1 MSMINDFEQAVTKL
15 RKRLT
20 ERETRRQLQR
30 LDQKENVSKNGE
42 EDSDVVPWS
51 WVFTRL
57 LVLLGQYPSGLTEAI
72 VNAELEMQWDEC
84 SSEVR
89 RGVSKLTLSD
99 PGSRRSIDMYLHQ
112 KFCFLADECAGGF
125 LEKVRITGTRSVT
138 TPVGGTR
145 LLPTE
150 HMVFLLSESDDQDKK
165 FLSDRFDE
173 SLSHVAA
180 ADVEEGRSFAFL
192 VKVHQIGTVHAA
204 RSHGRLKRLHVYVN
218 DTSVEEN
225 ACLVLWDEQ
234 IGLASLF
241 RKGDWLA
248 IWRPYVTVERQ
259 AGRDDTRSITLE
271 YGSQTVIFVI
281 PMDPTKEM
289 ELMCSM
295 ASQPSQHAVPRDAR
309 GILDFKWYPRRLLV
323 TELAP
328 KMINITIFGKVLEVI
343 ANMPFENEGIKVS
356 RYGIRLTDE
365 SGYCDITLWDDI
377 GQTATATAFVGDWLL
392 LEGLAT
398 TERVARG
405 QPGKLVKKRFDV
417 FGKVELGTKAWNVS
431 SSTGFL
437 CSPFLRNIL
446 RVSAALAE
454 KRHNFY
460 CRAVISN
467 WAEGKCG
474 RTTIS
479 IHPRCNRPVETTDE
493 AVLYCPFCAH
503 FIEDYKLTYT
513 LRFVLDDATGCCE
526 VDVGLGV
533 AEDILAVTPSEYVRL
548 DLDEQREVLGAIIG
562 KEIEG
567 SIVRVYDQKDQTTSF
582 RLTAACVSGSCVQ
595 STKALIQNLNG

>member
-1 MSMINDFEQAVTKL
+1 MV
-15 RKRLT
+15 
-20 ERETRRQLQR
+20 
-30 LDQKENVSKNGE
+30 
-42 EDSDVVPWS
+42 
-51 WVFTRL
+51 
-57 LVLLGQYPSGLTEAI
+57 
-72 VNAELEMQWDEC
+72 
-84 SSEVR
+84 
-89 RGVSKLTLSD
+89 TLSD

-112 KFCFLADECAGGF
+112 KFCFLADECAGDF
-125 LEKVRITGTRSVT
+125 LEKHRQVRITGTRSVT

-180 ADVEEGRSFAFL
+180 ADVEEERSFAFL
-192 VKVHQIGTVHAA
+192 V
-204 RSHGRLKRLHVYVN
+204 KRLHVYVN

-259 AGRDDTRSITLE
+259 AGRDDKRSITLE

-295 ASQPSQHAVPRDAR
+295 ASQPSQHAVPRDAQ
-309 GILDFKWYPRRLLV
+309 GILDFKWYPNRLLI

-377 GQTATATAFVGDWLL
+377 GQAATSNAFVGDWLL

-437 CSPFLRNIL
+437 CSPFLRNIM

-460 CRAVISN
+460 CRAVIST

-493 AVLYCPFCAH
+493 AVLYCPFCAQ
-503 FIEDYKLTYT
+503 FIEECKVTYT

-533 AEDILAVTPSEYVRL
+533 AEDILAVTPSEFVRL
-548 DLDEQREVLGAIIG
+548 ALDEQREVLDAIIG

-567 SIVRVYDQKDQTTSF
+567 SIVRVYDHKDQTISF
-582 RLTAACVSGSCVQ
+582 RLTAACVSGSSVQ
-595 STKALIQNLNG
+595 STKTLIQNLAG